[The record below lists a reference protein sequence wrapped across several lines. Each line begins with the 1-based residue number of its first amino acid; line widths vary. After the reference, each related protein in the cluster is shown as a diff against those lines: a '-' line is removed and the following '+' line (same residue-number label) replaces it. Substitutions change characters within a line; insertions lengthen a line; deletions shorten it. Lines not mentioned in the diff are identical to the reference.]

1 MSAEKRPRLS
11 QPPDQAPLTADPA
24 FAPLR
29 QGLLD
34 LCYER
39 TIDGLTPGVVC
50 ARAGLPLADFE
61 RLFDDLEDCAFQV
74 YAAEFGRYRRRA
86 VRARAAQGNWSG
98 RVRATAYALA
108 RFLGEDPK
116 LTNYVVV
123 EVRRAGERC
132 ELLVAEAIE
141 ELFDLLDEGRA
152 ELDDPGSLT
161 RATAESVGG
170 GIFAL
175 IVKSVTLGEP
185 VEESELVP
193 QLMHAAVLPY
203 LGHAAADAELSIPPP
218 EPA

>member
-1 MSAEKRPRLS
+1 MSADKRPRLS
-11 QPPDQAPLTADPA
+11 PLPEQTPVTADPA
-24 FAPLR
+24 FPALR
-29 QGLLD
+29 QALLD

-39 TIDGLTPGVVC
+39 TIDGLTPELLC
-50 ARAGLPLADFE
+50 ARAGVSLADFE
-61 RLFDDLEDCAFQV
+61 RLFNGFEDCAFQV

-86 VRARAAQGNWSG
+86 VRARAAQRGWSG

-108 RFLGEDPK
+108 RFLAADPK

-123 EVRRAGERC
+123 EVRRAGARC

-152 ELDDPGSLT
+152 ELDDPDSLT

-193 QLMHAAVLPY
+193 QLMHMAVLPY
-203 LGHAAADAELSIPPP
+203 LGPAAAEAELSIPPP
-218 EPA
+218 PEP